1 MKTDHKNTTLSKKS
15 RGFTLI
21 EVLIAMAI
29 FAIGILAIGSLQ
41 LSNTKNNT
49 TGNITTQATML
60 ARQKIE
66 ELKTV
71 ADVTTLPNGTT
82 ADPNN
87 PIDVDGNTGGIYTRE
102 WNVTNPLGSSTSRQ
116 ITVTV
121 SWNRRG
127 QNRSAVLES
136 ITRGNGT

>member
-1 MKTDHKNTTLSKKS
+1 MKTDHMNATLSKKS

-21 EVLIAMAI
+21 EVLIALAI
-29 FAIGILAIGSLQ
+29 FSIGILAIGSMQ
-41 LSNTKNNT
+41 MWNTKNNT

-60 ARQKIE
+60 ARDKIE

-71 ADVTTLPNGTT
+71 Q
-82 ADPNN
+82 
-87 PIDVDGNTGGIYTRE
+87 DVDDLAAGEETIGIYKRS
-102 WNVTNPLGSSTSRQ
+102 WNPGPPGSARL

-127 QNRSAVLES
+127 QNRSVTLES

>member
-1 MKTDHKNTTLSKKS
+1 MKTDHTNTTLSKMN

-21 EVLIAMAI
+21 EVMIAMAI
-29 FAIGILAIGSLQ
+29 FAIGILAVGSMQ

-60 ARQKIE
+60 ARQKLE

-71 ADVTTLPNGTT
+71 SDVTTLTSGT
-82 ADPNN
+82 DPNN

-102 WNVTNPLGSSTSRQ
+102 WIVTNPLGGNTSRQ
-116 ITVTV
+116 IEV
-121 SWNRRG
+121 SVGCNRWDP
-127 QNRSAVLES
+127 NRKVVLES
-136 ITRGNGT
+136 ITRGNGL

>member
-1 MKTDHKNTTLSKKS
+1 MKTDHTNTTVSKKS

-21 EVLIAMAI
+21 EVMIAMAI
-29 FAIGILAIGSLQ
+29 FAIGILAVGSMQ
-41 LSNTKNNT
+41 LSSTKNNT
-49 TGNITTQATML
+49 TGNITTQAAML

-71 ADVTTLPNGTT
+71 ADVTTLTNGTT
-82 ADPNN
+82 PDPNN
-87 PIDVDGNTGGIYTRE
+87 PIDVDGNPGGIYTRE
-102 WNVTNPLGSSTSRQ
+102 WNVSNPLGGNTSRR
-116 ITVTV
+116 IEVKV

-127 QNRSAVLES
+127 QNRRVVLES

>member
-1 MKTDHKNTTLSKKS
+1 MKTDHMNTTLSKKS

-29 FAIGILAIGSLQ
+29 FSIGILAIGSMQ
-41 LSNTKNNT
+41 MWNTKNNT
-49 TGNITTQATML
+49 TANITTQATML

-71 ADVTTLPNGTT
+71 PDVTTLTSDNET
-82 ADPNN
+82 
-87 PIDVDGNTGGIYTRE
+87 VGIYTRR
-102 WNVTNPLGSSTSRQ
+102 WNVTNPLGGNTSRQ
-116 ITVTV
+116 VTVTV

-127 QNRSAVLES
+127 QNRRVVLET
-136 ITRGNGT
+136 ITRGKGT